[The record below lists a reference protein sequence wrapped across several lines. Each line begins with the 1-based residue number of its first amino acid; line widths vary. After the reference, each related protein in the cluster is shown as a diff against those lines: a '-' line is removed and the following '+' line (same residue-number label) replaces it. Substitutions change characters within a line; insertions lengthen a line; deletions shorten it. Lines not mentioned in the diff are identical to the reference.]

1 VRVQIPDIKAQRSP
15 SDSFANCEER
25 AVFSIPLAA
34 PLCSGLTLPAA
45 DRLNMNRPNAR
56 PFRFSLSQRRLYVLC
71 LMGVLVAITQAV
83 QAQAVPTQSLR
94 RSAVVRAVERAKPS
108 VVNITGQKLVPRDD
122 HFSSEKKRVN
132 GMGTG
137 VVVHS
142 RGYILTNYH
151 VVEGVRRIRVTLAN
165 GHPYI
170 ARLVAHDPITDL
182 AIIKIPVNYRMP
194 VLEYGSSRDIMTGE
208 TVIAVGN
215 AYGYE
220 HTVTTGIVSA
230 QHRNVQVNETQSYQD
245 LIQTDASINPGNSG
259 GPLLNIDGQMIG
271 INVAVRQGAQ
281 GIGFAIPVDQGMQV
295 AARLMSLERISN
307 LWHGVI
313 HEDKAQGSETQVV
326 VRNIIPGS
334 PAERAGL
341 RKGDVILQVAGKQV
355 GRGLDLEC
363 ALIDSHAG
371 QSVEFAVNRDSQPVA
386 VNVGLANKTES
397 GKTISQQRKQKRT
410 LADVAVRDQTWE
422 VLGLKVESV
431 SKNSIGAREFRGGL
445 NVLAVKPSG
454 LAAANG
460 IQRGDVL
467 VGVHVWETI
476 NPENLDYILSD
487 ADLTKET
494 TVPFYVVRKGD
505 TLRGQFEVSK
515 LR

>member
-1 VRVQIPDIKAQRSP
+1 
-15 SDSFANCEER
+15 
-25 AVFSIPLAA
+25 
-34 PLCSGLTLPAA
+34 
-45 DRLNMNRPNAR
+45 M
-56 PFRFSLSQRRLYVLC
+56 
-71 LMGVLVAITQAV
+71 TQTV
-83 QAQAVPTQSLR
+83 QAESLR
-94 RSAVVRAVERAKPS
+94 RSAVVQAVEKAKPS

-122 HFSSEKKRVN
+122 QFSHEKKRVN

-170 ARLVAHDPITDL
+170 ARLVAHDPVTDL

-194 VLEYGSSRDIMTGE
+194 VLQYGSSRDIMTGE

-230 QHRNVQVNETQSYQD
+230 QHRNVQVNDTQSYQD

-307 LWHGVI
+307 LWHGVV
-313 HEDKAQGSETQVV
+313 HEDTAHGADTQVV
-326 VRNIIPGS
+326 VRNIVPGS

-341 RKGDVILQVAGKQV
+341 RKGDVIRQVAGKQV

-363 ALIDSHAG
+363 ALIGSHAG
-371 QSVEFAVNRDSQPVA
+371 QSVEFAVNRGSEPIE
-386 VNVGLANKTES
+386 VNVGLTSKAQA
-397 GKTISQQRKQKRT
+397 GKSVSQRSTSKKRT
-410 LADVAVRDQTWE
+410 LADVAVKDQTWE
-422 VLGLKVESV
+422 VLGLKVESTA
-431 SKNSIGAREFRGGL
+431 KTSIGTKEFRGGL
-445 NVLAVKPSG
+445 TVLAVKPNG

-460 IQRGDVL
+460 IQRGDIL

-487 ADLTKET
+487 ADLTKEEN
-494 TVPFYVVRKGD
+494 VPFYVVRQGD
-505 TLRGQFEVSK
+505 TLRGQFDVSK